1 MKKKSTELFERTNGP
16 FTNRAHGSHCASK
29 WNEKDYSAWMCLTFE
44 LFNQKLQ
51 PNTTPVCAFNIRIKS
66 IFH

>member
-44 LFNQKLQ
+44 LF
-51 PNTTPVCAFNIRIKS
+51 
-66 IFH
+66 

>member
-1 MKKKSTELFERTNGP
+1 MKKKIFILHDTVQIHAQNEKKKSTELFERTNGP

-44 LFNQKLQ
+44 LF
-51 PNTTPVCAFNIRIKS
+51 
-66 IFH
+66 